1 VLELFRSLKKNRRL
15 LRDFVV
21 RDLKGRYVGSTM
33 GFFWS
38 LVFPLINLVVY
49 TYVFRYVLKARW
61 YDKQPEAEAVLL
73 MLVGI
78 LAWHAF
84 AEALARQ
91 TNTLVENSNLIQKI
105 VFPCELMPV
114 YLTISSLVNMAIGVP
129 LALIAVAFA
138 YSGPDFKS
146 EDIVVGVEKLAHV
159 VGHTRAVG
167 LSYTLIALPLLFALQ
182 GVFML
187 GLGMILS
194 TLNLF
199 VRDIYHLVGVFT
211 TVWMF
216 ATPIFYPDFRVQ
228 EAGVGWILAIN
239 PMAWLIACYRDV
251 MCYGEWPDGRL
262 LLRFAI
268 TSFVLLALG
277 ARFFLSQKRRFP
289 DLL

>member
-1 VLELFRSLKKNRRL
+1 
-15 LRDFVV
+15 V

-84 AEALARQ
+84 AESLARQ

-114 YLTISSLVNMAIGVP
+114 YLTISSLVNMAIGIP
-129 LALIAVAFA
+129 LALVAVWFA
-138 YSGPDFKS
+138 YSGPDFKV
-146 EDIVVGVEKLAHV
+146 EDIVAASGGVDHI
-159 VGHTRAVG
+159 VGHTRAVC
-167 LSYTLIALPLLFALQ
+167 LSYTLIALPLLIALQ

-187 GLGMILS
+187 GLGLLLS

-216 ATPIFYPDFRVQ
+216 ATPIFYPDFRVSL
-228 EAGVGWILAIN
+228 AGVGWILQIN
-239 PMAWLIACYRDV
+239 PMHWLIHCYRDV
-251 MCYGEWPDGRL
+251 MCYGDWPDGPL
-262 LLRFAI
+262 LLRFAV
-268 TSFVLLALG
+268 TSFVVLAIG
-277 ARFFLSQKRRFP
+277 AKFFLSQKKRFP

>member
-38 LVFPLINLVVY
+38 LVFPLINLIVY

-84 AEALARQ
+84 AESIARQ

-105 VFPCELMPV
+105 VFPSELMPV
-114 YLTISSLVNMAIGVP
+114 YLTISSLVNMAIGIP
-129 LALIAVAFA
+129 LALVAVGFA
-138 YSGPDFKS
+138 YSGPDFKP
-146 EDIVVGVEKLAHV
+146 EPILIGAGDAAHV
-159 VGHTRAVG
+159 VGYTHAVC
-167 LSYTLIALPLLFALQ
+167 LSYTLVALPLLIALQ

-199 VRDIYHLVGVFT
+199 VRDIYHLVGVFM

-216 ATPIFYPDFRVQ
+216 ATPIFYPDFRVR
-228 EAGVGWILAIN
+228 EAGVGWILEVN
-239 PMAWLIACYRDV
+239 PMQWLVHCYRDV
-251 MCYGEWPDGRL
+251 MCYGEWPDGPL

-268 TSFVLLALG
+268 TSLVLLALG
-277 ARFFLSQKRRFP
+277 AKFFLSQKRRFP